1 MSLEETKIRKKSEIS
16 YRINILRSSPIDFLD
31 NKYQIDLILIIN
43 IISHITLGLP
53 HLAPL
58 IDINNDAIYLNDN
71 DVNLLLKSVIKRI
84 DILTIKQAEL
94 FKQVDAMTNEDDINN
109 INVEEMITMEIE

>member
-1 MSLEETKIRKKSEIS
+1 MSLEEIKIRKKSEIS
-16 YRINILRSSPIDFLD
+16 YRINVLRSSPINFLN
-31 NKYQIDLILIIN
+31 NKYHVDQILIMN
-43 IISHITLGLP
+43 IISHITLDIS

-58 IDINNDAIYLNDN
+58 IDINNDVVYLNDN